1 MVRQFVTAVGLISK
15 LFLGM
20 APSSFAANVTM
31 CVFFFQQ
38 TLIRVKLL
46 ALFTKPKYESHTVLA
61 FLDSVG
67 ISIPRVA

>member
-31 CVFFFQQ
+31 CVFLQQ

-46 ALFTKPKYESHTVLA
+46 ALFT
-61 FLDSVG
+61 
-67 ISIPRVA
+67 